1 MEKLPYIML
10 FRFRGFQ
17 QKPFIND
24 QQDWGGIFRRN
35 FFVYA
40 VITSQLQFEKQIRKP
55 DIFRFVALP
64 AGFHPKCTGQT
75 GLPTSGT
82 GM

>member
-55 DIFRFVALP
+55 
-64 AGFHPKCTGQT
+64 AGVHPKCTGQT